1 MVVLAL
7 SLDSCRRTNKR
18 NPEYNQ
24 YNQFHWHHYA
34 PCSLAG
40 ILPSPTWTP
49 VTKQLGVRYSA
60 VTRWQSQ
67 WRHGGI
73 SVWFALHLEIISQC
87 CVAQN
92 DSLKSDETRKDDLVR
107 TLDFLHGHFVTN
119 VGFSPFFLFK
129 VLRKLKSLPLK
140 LHIFNSFFFHG
151 PNCCFVLSFWGFT
164 VTLNLNVIKVGF
176 LKYFVSIK
184 AILSLAASSSSL

>member
-1 MVVLAL
+1 MLHVHSQAFYHHLLEHLLQSNLELDIQQWPDGKANEDMVG
-7 SLDSCRRTNKR
+7 
-18 NPEYNQ
+18 Y
-24 YNQFHWHHYA
+24 QFG
-34 PCSLAG
+34 L
-40 ILPSPTWTP
+40 LWT
-49 VTKQLGVRYSA
+49 Q
-60 VTRWQSQ
+60 
-67 WRHGGI
+67 
-73 SVWFALHLEIISQC
+73 HLEIISQC

-164 VTLNLNVIKVGF
+164 VALNLNVIKVHIFKVGF